1 MNREPV
7 PEWTGEFVGR
17 LHTHR
22 VSQQELADALGV
34 SRQYITM
41 ILNGWK
47 TPTGAK
53 GMLEEALLKVLEKRE
68 RKEDN
73 K

>member
-1 MNREPV
+1 
-7 PEWTGEFVGR
+7 
-17 LHTHR
+17 
-22 VSQQELADALGV
+22 
-34 SRQYITM
+34 M

-68 RKEDN
+68 RKEN
-73 K
+73 NE